1 MQTDDNFIFV
11 SKSYKCLPFFFL
23 QSLVCAL
30 MAANLWLNA
39 QAQVLP
45 VNFFNVPAL
54 PQNQQIFLNP
64 VAGGTVPGVVPVIPG
79 VAGVPTAVNGIT
91 QNFGVSIY

>member
-1 MQTDDNFIFV
+1 MT
-11 SKSYKCLPFFFL
+11 
-23 QSLVCAL
+23 
-30 MAANLWLNA
+30 ANLWLNA
-39 QAQVLP
+39 QAQVIP
-45 VNFFNVPAL
+45 QPFINVPAF

-79 VAGVPTAVNGIT
+79 VAGVPTAVNGIA